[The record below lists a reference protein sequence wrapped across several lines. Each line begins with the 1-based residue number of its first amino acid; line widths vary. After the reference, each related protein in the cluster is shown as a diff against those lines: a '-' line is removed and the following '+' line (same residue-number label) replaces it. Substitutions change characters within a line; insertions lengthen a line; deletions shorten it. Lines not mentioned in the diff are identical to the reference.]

1 MFEWPSLTEQ
11 DALLHLGAKPELRV
25 HTQEARMPRMEQR
38 PQPPGD
44 LLLVAPP
51 HSQQAQGYGDNAHRD
66 TDWPELVSLAEQARR
81 LVRAIV
87 VRVVADRAERAIRPL
102 CRESGGGAA

>member
-1 MFEWPSLTEQ
+1 
-11 DALLHLGAKPELRV
+11 
-25 HTQEARMPRMEQR
+25 MPRMEQR
-38 PQPPGD
+38 PQPSGD

-81 LVRAIV
+81 FVRAIV

-102 CRESGGGAA
+102 CRESGRRVEAGRPKVKPARLDGLERT